1 MRQRRHVLQV
11 STFPFLAV
19 LLCTMGSLILLL
31 LVIDRRARVVAR
43 AKAVRAVELLAAE
56 DAAAQARRQAELDR
70 RQQALHAQLQGQD
83 QEIVTQIQAAD
94 QKATAADDG
103 LRQEEKQLQE
113 LQKKV
118 ETESDRL
125 AQGQKEVQAKQAEM
139 AQTAAQTQEARRDLA
154 RLTGELTQLERT
166 LADLKEA
173 RKRDEYKHSLVPYR
187 GRRGDSRR
195 PLYVECAEESILFHP
210 DRAALAGL
218 EMTPGNIRT
227 AVEQR
232 IARKRAAAA
241 TSKDKD
247 ETPYLLLL
255 VRPKGIRTYYKVLS
269 ALEGLKIDFGYEFV
283 EADWVLD
290 FPEKEDAALQPWMV
304 AGQTPAVRS
313 TAPGTAA
320 PRAAVPKVPAGLAAG
335 KSSPVL
341 SESGGEGGGGT
352 HPDYGPSRGGMPGS
366 SGQGS
371 EGPVAPGGGAP
382 AGVRLG
388 GAVIAQSEPGA
399 AGLFSVPGV
408 PGATSPGGT
417 GVGLGIPGG
426 TGTGTSGMPS
436 PANSGGAPSKSGT
449 DFPNV
454 GRTGSPSYGADGL
467 AIRPTVAGN
476 GGSGVPSANP
486 LQLPQ
491 PTGVAGGGTGRINP
505 GGPALAEGASGGGSG
520 AGATP
525 SLGHGQPSTGG
536 NPTAAAGAARGS
548 SGTPG
553 TQPTGSG
560 TSGDAHAS
568 VGGGGSPTP
577 SGGLAGQ
584 GSGGEGRRGGEV
596 RGDEPASES
605 RPVLPPVLPD
615 RSPVARPAPPE
626 RPRVFGSRDW
636 VVSLDCTAAEVVV
649 YPSGQHI
656 PATALT
662 TAQADNPLFRVVQ
675 SLISRRQ
682 AMVRPGEP
690 PYRPVVRFLV
700 HPDGLRTYYLAYP
713 ALESLQVAMIRENVR
728 PEKQPNSR

>member
-43 AKAVRAVELLAAE
+43 AKAVRAADLLAAE

-70 RQQALHAQLQGQD
+70 RQEALHAQLRDQD
-83 QEIVTQIQAAD
+83 QEIVTQIRAAD
-94 QKATAADDG
+94 RKTTAADDG
-103 LRQEEKQLQE
+103 LRQEEKQRQE
-113 LQKKV
+113 LQKRF
-118 ETESDRL
+118 ETEFDRL

-139 AQTAAQTQEARRDLA
+139 AQTAAQTQGARRDLA

-173 RKRDEYKHSLVPYR
+173 RKRDEHKYSLVPYR
-187 GRRGDSRR
+187 GRRGDNRR
-195 PLYVECAEESILFHP
+195 PLYVECAEGSVLFHP

-218 EMTPGNIRT
+218 EMTLGNIRT

-241 TSKDKD
+241 TAKEKD

-255 VRPKGIRTYYKVLS
+255 VRPNGIRTYYKVLS

-290 FPEKEDAALQPWMV
+290 FPEKEAASLQPWMV
-304 AGQTPAVRS
+304 AGQTPVARPTTS
-313 TAPGTAA
+313 
-320 PRAAVPKVPAGLAAG
+320 RAAAPKVPAGLAAG

-341 SESGGEGGGGT
+341 AESGGEGGGGT
-352 HPDYGPSRGGMPGS
+352 HPDFGPSRGGMSGS

-371 EGPVAPGGGAP
+371 AGPVAPGGGAP

-388 GAVIAQSEPGA
+388 SVVIAQSEPGA
-399 AGLFSVPGV
+399 SGLFSVPGV
-408 PGATSPGGT
+408 RGAPSPGGT

-426 TGTGTSGMPS
+426 TGTGTPGMAAL
-436 PANSGGAPSKSGT
+436 ANPGGAPGNSTTGL
-449 DFPNV
+449 PNG
-454 GRTGSPSYGADGL
+454 GRIENPSYGSDGL
-467 AIRPTVAGN
+467 KIRPTAAGN

-491 PTGVAGGGTGRINP
+491 AAGVAGGGTGGSSP
-505 GGPALAEGASGGGSG
+505 GGPALPEGASGGG

-525 SLGHGQPSTGG
+525 SLGDGQPATGD
-536 NPTAAAGAARGS
+536 NPAAAAGAARGS
-548 SGTPG
+548 SGAPD
-553 TQPTGSG
+553 TQATGSG
-560 TSGDAHAS
+560 TSGDAHAP
-568 VGGGGSPTP
+568 VGGGGSPTL
-577 SGGLAGQ
+577 SGGLASQ

-596 RGDEPASES
+596 RNDEPASES
-605 RPVLPPVLPD
+605 RPVLPPVLPE
-615 RSPVARPAPPE
+615 RSPAARPVSAE

-636 VVSLDCTAAEVVV
+636 VVTVDCTAAEVVV
-649 YPSGQHI
+649 YPSGQRI

-662 TAQADNPLFRVVQ
+662 AAPGDNPLFRVVQ
-675 SLISRRQ
+675 SLIGRRQ

-700 HPDGLRTYYLAYP
+700 HPDGLRTYYRAYP
-713 ALESLQVAMIRENVR
+713 ALESLQVAMVRENVR